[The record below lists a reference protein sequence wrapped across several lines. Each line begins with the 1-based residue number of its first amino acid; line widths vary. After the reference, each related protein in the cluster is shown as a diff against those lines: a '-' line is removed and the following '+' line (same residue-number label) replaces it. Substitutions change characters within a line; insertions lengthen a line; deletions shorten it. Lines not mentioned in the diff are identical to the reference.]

1 MSELDF
7 KQGRLMVLSGA
18 SFFLNYIWL
27 NNCRFQMSNLFYF
40 ENRTLTDA
48 FWRCRENWE
57 SKNAKWC
64 TL

>member
-27 NNCRFQMSNLFYF
+27 NNRRFQMSNLFYF

-48 FWRCRENWE
+48 FWRCSEH
-57 SKNAKWC
+57 
-64 TL
+64 